1 MIRPLL
7 IRPVTE
13 ADLPDLRA
21 MLLALAR
28 HEGGEDVG
36 SLAALQA
43 GLRARLF
50 HALIHDHGM
59 VIYYPD
65 FSTHRGEAGV
75 YVQDLFVAPEARGQG
90 LARSLLRAA
99 FAQQDWGAR
108 YLTLGVSPGNAVAR
122 GFYDKAGFTSRG
134 YETLIH
140 TDPDQL

>member
-1 MIRPLL
+1 
-7 IRPVTE
+7 
-13 ADLPDLRA
+13 
-21 MLLALAR
+21 
-28 HEGGEDVG
+28 
-36 SLAALQA
+36 
-43 GLRARLF
+43 
-50 HALIHDHGM
+50 M

-75 YVQDLFVAPEARGQG
+75 YVQDLYVAPEARGQG

-99 FAQQDWGAR
+99 FAQQHWGAR